1 MAAQFQALTVAVGQ
15 FVQAQQ
21 TTTQAAQAVE
31 QAVAGLPPPDAAF
44 QQQVLQTLQQVQAQ
58 VQQVQAQVQQ
68 VQMQQAQMQQ
78 QMLTHQ
84 QQVQAHQQQMRV
96 DFCAVSNSVA
106 RLHNSRGT
114 RNQVLQWLHN
124 AQGQLP
130 AHAPITRRSITE
142 VVLQQVNG
150 LLQLYGLL
158 ENANQMHMGVM
169 DRRFLLLEHLGA
181 EALEGWE
188 LAAAAANQ

>member
-1 MAAQFQALTVAVGQ
+1 MAAQFQAPTVAVGQ

-58 VQQVQAQVQQ
+58 VQQVQ
-68 VQMQQAQMQQ
+68 MQQAQMQQ
-78 QMLTHQ
+78 QMLT
-84 QQVQAHQQQMRV
+84 HQQQMRV

-150 LLQLYGLL
+150 LLQHYGLL

>member
-1 MAAQFQALTVAVGQ
+1 MAAQFQAPTVAVGQ

-58 VQQVQAQVQQ
+58 
-68 VQMQQAQMQQ
+68 QAQMQQ
-78 QMLTHQ
+78 QMLT
-84 QQVQAHQQQMRV
+84 HQQQMRV

-150 LLQLYGLL
+150 LLQHYGLL